1 MSNQFHVELA
11 SSRSEVAKL
20 EKRIRLLEELVA
32 LENEHGETDHHIVAT
47 ATEIADAPKRRGR
60 PPRQTQNQTHSN
72 AHAAAAAK
80 SMTLPSLLISIGS
93 QSSGPLTIAEISQ
106 LVDQAGY
113 KSKSEDPGY
122 MIYQSLYKLCKK
134 GVFERDRQEGSYR
147 FIGVE
152 QD

>member
-1 MSNQFHVELA
+1 MSNQFHVELVSA
-11 SSRSEVAKL
+11 RNEVVKL

-32 LENEHGETDHHIVAT
+32 LENEHGETNHHIVAT
-47 ATEIADAPKRRGR
+47 ATETPEAPKRRGR
-60 PPRQTQNQTHSN
+60 PPRQNNSSI
-72 AHAAAAAK
+72 ASAAK

-93 QSSGPLTIAEISQ
+93 QNPGPLSIAEISQ

-113 KSKSEDPGY
+113 RSKSEDPGY

-147 FIGVE
+147 FLGVE

>member
-1 MSNQFHVELA
+1 MSTQFHVELTSA
-11 SSRSEVAKL
+11 RNEVVKL

-32 LENEHGETDHHIVAT
+32 LEEEHGDTQHHQVVAST
-47 ATEIADAPKRRGR
+47 VQNSESPKRRGR
-60 PPRQTQNQTHSN
+60 PSRQNS
-72 AHAAAAAK
+72 AAVANTSTGK
-80 SMTLPSLLISIGS
+80 TMTLPSLLISIGS
-93 QSSGPLTIAEISQ
+93 QNPNPLSIAEISH

-147 FIGVE
+147 FLGVE

>member
-1 MSNQFHVELA
+1 MSNQFHIELTSA
-11 SSRSEVAKL
+11 RNEVAKL

-32 LENEHGETDHHIVAT
+32 LEDEHGETHHHVAT
-47 ATEIADAPKRRGR
+47 STTEASEAPKRRGR
-60 PPRQTQNQTHSN
+60 PPRQNGATTVNTS
-72 AHAAAAAK
+72 AGK

-93 QSSGPLTIAEISQ
+93 QNPNPLSIAEISH

-147 FIGVE
+147 FLGAE